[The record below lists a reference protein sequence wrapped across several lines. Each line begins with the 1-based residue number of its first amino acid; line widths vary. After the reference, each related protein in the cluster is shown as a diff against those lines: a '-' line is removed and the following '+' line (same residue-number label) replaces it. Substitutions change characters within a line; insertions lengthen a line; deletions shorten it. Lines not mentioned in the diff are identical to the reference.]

1 MQIKYFITYMNGVF
15 FRIENYFP
23 YAIYLIFI
31 SSFCNCWIIYCK
43 AIIFMFCDRN
53 TKQIIFKGLHIS
65 HALIATEVCKAKHCR
80 RYRNIIRGLEAV
92 IIQLYCPNPNST
104 FRET

>member
-15 FRIENYFP
+15 FRIKNYFS

-31 SSFCNCWIIYCK
+31 SSFCNCWIIYYMTIFALCK
-43 AIIFMFCDRN
+43 RN
-53 TKQIIFKGLHIS
+53 TKQMVFKSLHIS
-65 HALIATEVCKAKHCR
+65 HALIATEICKAKHR
-80 RYRNIIRGLEAV
+80 RGYRNIIRGFKAV